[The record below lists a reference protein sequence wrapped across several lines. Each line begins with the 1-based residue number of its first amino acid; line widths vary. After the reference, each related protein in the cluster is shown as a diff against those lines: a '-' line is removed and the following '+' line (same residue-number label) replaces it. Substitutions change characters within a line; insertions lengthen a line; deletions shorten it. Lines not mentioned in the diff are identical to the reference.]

1 MENQMF
7 LVEGRA
13 EYVTENLF
21 ALANP
26 WRDRFL
32 TFVAERALGQGWD
45 GQLPT
50 KREVACWLDRES
62 LCQTMTL
69 LLDTWQ
75 GNADIAVDL
84 G

>member
-1 MENQMF
+1 MMENQMF
-7 LVEGRA
+7 LLEGRA

-32 TFVAERALGQGWD
+32 TFVAERALGQDWN

-50 KREVACWLDRES
+50 KREVAGWLDRES
-62 LCQTMTL
+62 LCQAVTL

-75 GNADIAVDL
+75 GNTNITVN
-84 G
+84 